1 MAGPSTNASELN
13 ADAADFDA
21 ADFDEADFGTT
32 DSAAAAPRAVADKT
46 GIFADQQII
55 AAERVAFLSLAA
67 ELAKGRRVLVVD
79 DGASSLSGIAAH
91 LDSVSS
97 AEIDGQ
103 AGGGYE
109 MAVADLSTEEAA
121 SAASAEALAESL
133 DTAGF
138 VLVRIPNAPG
148 FAPFRERF
156 AGTFSNCVELRQANW
171 VASAV
176 LTDKLFTAADP
187 GRAAAT
193 TLRKGADAV
202 AGEELY
208 TIFAATNADLP
219 KLRPHVALTRSRSLR
234 DLHEELD
241 RVREAAQL
249 SSVESEARA
258 AALEDTIRE
267 LQEQLAWYDEW
278 ELNLR
283 DEIEKRGWA
292 MTLLKTWARFVT
304 LTKRAKSVLGR

>member
-1 MAGPSTNASELN
+1 MAGPSTNANELN

-21 ADFDEADFGTT
+21 T
-32 DSAAAAPRAVADKT
+32 DAVAAAPRAVADKT
-46 GIFADQQII
+46 GALTGQQIA

-97 AEIDGQ
+97 AEIEEQ

-109 MAVADLSTEEAA
+109 MVVADLSTEEAA
-121 SAASAEALAESL
+121 STASAEALAESL
-133 DTAGF
+133 ADSGF
-138 VLVRIPNAPG
+138 VLVRLPNAPG
-148 FAPFRERF
+148 FAPFAERF
-156 AGTFSNCVELRQANW
+156 ANAFTRCVELRQANW

-176 LTDKLFTAADP
+176 LADALFTAGDP
-187 GRAAAT
+187 SRAAAT
-193 TLRKGADAV
+193 TLRKGADA
-202 AGEELY
+202 APGEELY
-208 TIFAATNADLP
+208 TIFAATNGDLP

-249 SSVESEARA
+249 ASAENEARA
-258 AALEDTIRE
+258 AAQENTIRE

-292 MTLLKTWARFVT
+292 MTLVKAWARFVT
-304 LTKRAKSVLGR
+304 LARRAKSVLGR